1 MNFQFPN
8 ARLFVRDLI
17 ATEQLSGPEAMVQAA
32 YEFGL
37 VPVNSKYELH
47 YKHRDNTQCPCF
59 ATAKTILE
67 THLAP
72 KIETGS
78 IQIEKVA
85 DIWSGVKRQA
95 ELYQKLSPET
105 GNMTDEELCARMAPA
120 LFDLILQ
127 EVRRYS

>member
-1 MNFQFPN
+1 MGEPGKIKTGYLYSNTKMNFHFPN

-37 VPVNSKYELH
+37 VPINSRHELH
-47 YKHRDNTQCPCF
+47 YKHREQSHCPCF
-59 ATAKTILE
+59 AAAKTILE

-78 IQIEKVA
+78 M
-85 DIWSGVKRQA
+85 
-95 ELYQKLSPET
+95 PH
-105 GNMTDEELCARMAPA
+105 
-120 LFDLILQ
+120 
-127 EVRRYS
+127 